1 MQELEKIMNI
11 LRNHMDAGWIPVGER
26 LPERRMRYV
35 WITVDHGTIW
45 QRMLAKWDG
54 ENFKSIYGAEFH
66 CKIIAWQEC
75 KTPEPYRPER
85 SEEE

>member
-11 LRNHMDAGWIPVGER
+11 LRNHMDAGRIPVGER